1 MLCLLGAASLKLLPS
16 SSSYTTECGLLLIS
30 LINEQHCFS
39 FPQISLPEKNNL
51 RQSPDAIKL
60 MAECWAEELLLVL
73 LKLLSLY
80 LYGEGEGI

>member
-1 MLCLLGAASLKLLPS
+1 MR
-16 SSSYTTECGLLLIS
+16 TTANIVNKRATLLLY
-30 LINEQHCFS
+30 
-39 FPQISLPEKNNL
+39 PQISLPEKNNL

-73 LKLLSLY
+73 LKLFSLY